1 MFALNLAVSPNIVW
15 LLNYVR
21 ESVDSHV
28 VLDEPRLAEYHIVGT
43 EEGPTWRRRDRRVG
57 FRRNLLSL
65 DTR

>member
-43 EEGPTWRRRDRRVG
+43 EEGPT
-57 FRRNLLSL
+57 
-65 DTR
+65 